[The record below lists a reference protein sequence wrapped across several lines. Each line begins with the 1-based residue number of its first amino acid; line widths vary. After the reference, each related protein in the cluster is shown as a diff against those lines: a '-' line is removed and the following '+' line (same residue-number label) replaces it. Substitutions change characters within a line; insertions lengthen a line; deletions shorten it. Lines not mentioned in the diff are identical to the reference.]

1 MANTYTQIYIHI
13 VFAAQGRNNLI
24 PKSIREELH
33 KYITGIVQN
42 RNHKMLAIF
51 CMPDH
56 THVLVGMKPDIS
68 ISDLTR
74 DIKAI
79 SSKFI
84 NDNRFL
90 KGKFNWQVGFGA
102 FSYSKSQIDSVIKY
116 ILNQEQ
122 HHKRKSFKEE
132 YLELLRNSELNMM
145 KNICSTGL
153 NDNRSL
159 RWSLIPFLH

>member
-13 VFAAQGRNNLI
+13 VFAVQGRNNLI

-56 THVLVGMKPDIS
+56 THMLVGMKPDIS

-74 DIKAI
+74 DVKAI

-84 NDNRFL
+84 NDNRFV

-132 YLELLRNSELNMM
+132 YLGLLEKFGIEYDEKYLFEW
-145 KNICSTGL
+145 IE
-153 NDNRSL
+153 
-159 RWSLIPFLH
+159 

>member
-13 VFAAQGRNNLI
+13 VFAVQGRHNLI

-33 KYITGIVQN
+33 KYITGIVHN
-42 RNHKMLAIF
+42 RNQKMLAIF

-56 THVLVGMKPDIS
+56 THILVGMKPDIS

-79 SSKFI
+79 SSKFL
-84 NDNRFL
+84 NDNRFV
-90 KGKFNWQVGFGA
+90 KGKFSWQLGFGA

-122 HHKRKSFKEE
+122 HHKKKTFKEE
-132 YLELLRNSELNMM
+132 YFE
-145 KNICSTGL
+145 
-153 NDNRSL
+153 
-159 RWSLIPFLH
+159 FLKRFGIAYDEKYLFEWIE

>member
-1 MANTYTQIYIHI
+1 MANTYAQIYIHI
-13 VFAAQGRNNLI
+13 VFAVQGRNNLI

-42 RNHKMLAIF
+42 RNQKMLAIF
-51 CMPDH
+51 YMPDH
-56 THVLVGMKPDIS
+56 THILVGMKPDIS

-84 NDNRFL
+84 NDNRFV

-122 HHKRKSFKEE
+122 HHKKKSFKEE
-132 YLELLRNSELNMM
+132 YLGLLEKFGIEYDEKYLFEW
-145 KNICSTGL
+145 IE
-153 NDNRSL
+153 
-159 RWSLIPFLH
+159 